1 MSTETSE
8 GRYYVELAAAFARG
22 KLGLPL
28 GVPAAEAIERGIQ
41 AGLRVHTFKQTSLP
55 RVRKVLGIL
64 RGLLPAGIVDI
75 GSGRGA
81 FLWPLLD
88 AFPEIRVIAIDRDAR
103 HVADILAVRRGGIE
117 RLAAA
122 RMDANHLGLTDGT
135 ADVVTL
141 LEVLEH
147 IPDAATAASEAVRVA
162 RRFVVASVPL
172 HEDDNPGHIHLF
184 SRQALSDLF
193 LAAGARR
200 VGFDYVLNHA
210 ILVAT
215 L

>member
-1 MSTETSE
+1 MSAETSE
-8 GRYYVELAAAFARG
+8 DRYYAELAGAFVRG
-22 KLGLPL
+22 KLGLPP
-28 GVPAAEAIERGIQ
+28 GISAVEAIEYGIQ

-64 RGLLPAGIVDI
+64 RGLRPESIVDI

-88 AFPEIRVIAIDRDAR
+88 ALPDTRVLAIDRDPR
-103 HVADILAVRRGGIE
+103 HVADILAVRGGGIE
-117 RLAAA
+117 RLDAAP
-122 RMDANHLGLTDGT
+122 MDATRLGLADGS

-147 IPDAATAASEAVRVA
+147 IPDAAAAASEAVRVA

-172 HEDDNPGHIHLF
+172 HEDNNPDHIHLF
-184 SRQALSDLF
+184 SRQALMDLF
-193 LAAGARR
+193 LTAGARR

-215 L
+215 I